1 MICFPRVCRTPRLVV
16 AAAVLALVARP
27 AAGAEPGRAE
37 VEFFEKKIRPVLVE
51 HCYKCHSADAK
62 KVKGGLLLDTRD
74 GLRTGGESGPAVVP
88 GKPHESLLLKAV
100 RYEEHEMPPAGKLPA
115 AIVADVE
122 TWIRQGAADPRD

>member
-1 MICFPRVCRTPRLVV
+1 MAYLRQSISTPRAALAAGLLTLVV
-16 AAAVLALVARP
+16 RP
-27 AAGAEPGRAE
+27 AAATEPGRAE
-37 VEFFEKKIRPVLVE
+37 VEFFEKKVRPVLVE

-74 GLRTGGESGPAVVP
+74 GLRAGGETGPAVIP
-88 GKPHESLLLKAV
+88 GKPHESLLLKAI

-122 TWIRQGAADPRD
+122 AW